1 MIRILFT
8 VLVGPLIMVAF
19 DALLHGLSHTGH
31 GPLESI
37 WRQAKGERT
46 SSPAFLSGIGWHIV
60 ADFLLGLT
68 IFILIAVLGKPG
80 LAWGAA
86 IGAIVG
92 GIVALYWVH
101 VYAAFETSGKTVA
114 ALAGLSILQITLASI
129 AVTITYWGV

>member
-1 MIRILFT
+1 MTRLLLA
-8 VLVGPLIMVAF
+8 VLVGPFVMVGF
-19 DALLHGLSHTGH
+19 DALLHGLSHAGH

-37 WRQAKGERT
+37 WRQAKGERK
-46 SSPAFLSGIGWHIV
+46 SRPAFLSSIGWHVV
-60 ADFLLGLT
+60 ADIFLGLT
-68 IFILIAVLGKPG
+68 IFILIAVLGKSG

-114 ALAGLSILQITLASI
+114 ALAGLSILQITLASM

>member
-1 MIRILFT
+1 MTRLLLAI
-8 VLVGPLIMVAF
+8 LVGPLVMVAF
-19 DALLHGLSHTGH
+19 DALLHGLSHAGH

-37 WRQAKGERT
+37 WQQAKGERT

-60 ADFLLGLT
+60 ADILLGLA
-68 IFILIAVLGKPG
+68 IFILIVVVGKSG

-86 IGAIVG
+86 VGALIG

-114 ALAGLSILQITLASI
+114 ALAGLSILQITLAST

>member
-1 MIRILFT
+1 MISLILA
-8 VLVGPLIMVAF
+8 VLIGPLVMVGF
-19 DALLHGLSHTGH
+19 DALLHGLSHAGH

-37 WRQAKGERT
+37 WRQAKRERK
-46 SSPAFLSGIGWHIV
+46 SSPVFFSGIGWHIV
-60 ADFLLGLT
+60 ADILLGLT

-80 LAWGAA
+80 LAWGAV

-114 ALAGLSILQITLASI
+114 ALAGLSILQIILASI

>member
-1 MIRILFT
+1 MIRLLLA
-8 VLVGPLIMVAF
+8 VLIGPLVMVAF
-19 DALLHGLSHTGH
+19 DALLHGLSHAGH

-46 SSPAFLSGIGWHIV
+46 SSTAFLSGIGWHIV
-60 ADFLLGLT
+60 ADILLGLT
-68 IFILIAVLGKPG
+68 IFLLIAVLGRSG
-80 LAWGAA
+80 IAWGIG

-114 ALAGLSILQITLASI
+114 ALAGLSILQITLASM